1 MTTEERDQLITDSE
15 QVRDETVNK
24 ANTATRVGTLF
35 RNIVNF
41 AYNLY
46 GDIPEINENNFGI
59 DGDGKTVLKS
69 NYIPRTGVNAQ
80 FNTFAKGVYG
90 SLFNPITDSI
100 DIDVTGA
107 IPMNKAIMFVSS
119 ATVPSIIQFAIDNV
133 AVTDTEDINYSAI
146 KIKSGTFLI
155 GTSNVNELRFRYLN
169 GNWIDIEIVSY
180 ENLLGIPLE
189 DIVNGLIVYAPL
201 NYVSANPTSY
211 PNEVSNSITIDV
223 ISPES
228 GVGSIAAPN
237 GGLASVFGG
246 GSSLRINA
254 NTAFDSITT
263 EFYMAFWAR
272 PTTISSRGYVEGSD
286 NFASVGFKVDTAS
299 GGAQARFWYGAADIN
314 NTTRRVTQNTAFEAG
329 RWDFFEFTYDP
340 VLGTQRL
347 KIMRNR
353 ITESQSNAETGIT
366 LNMTGVNVSFQAGQ
380 ETAYKNIIIANQIP
394 SESVRNQLFE
404 LV

>member
-1 MTTEERDQLITDSE
+1 MTEAEKNQLITDSE

-41 AYNLY
+41 AYSIT

-107 IPMNKAIMFVSS
+107 IPMNEAIMFVSS
-119 ATVPSIIQFAIDNV
+119 ESVPSIIQFAINNSS
-133 AVTDTEDINYSAI
+133 VTDIESEDYSAI
-146 KIKSGTFLI
+146 KIKSGTFLV
-155 GTSNVNELRFRYLN
+155 GSANVNELKFRYVDT
-169 GNWIDIEIVSY
+169 NWIDLEIVSY
-180 ENLLGIPLE
+180 ESLLGTPLE
-189 DIVNGLIVYAPL
+189 DIVEGLIVYAPL
-201 NYVSANPTSY
+201 DYISSNPTTY
-211 PNEVSNSITIDV
+211 ENKVNNSITIDV
-223 ISPES
+223 VNPGS
-228 GVGSIAAPN
+228 GVGFLAAPN

-254 NTAFDSITT
+254 NVALQGLTT

-272 PTTISSRGYVEGSD
+272 PTTIAANTFVDSLES
-286 NFASVGFKVDTAS
+286 FTKPGFRIDMTS
-299 GGAQARFWYGAADIN
+299 GGQGRFWYQPLNDTD
-314 NTTRRVTQNTAFEAG
+314 TTKRVTQNDAFVAE
-329 RWDFFEFTYDP
+329 RWDFFEFTHDGS
-340 VLGTQRL
+340 LGSNRL
-347 KIMRNR
+347 KILRNR
-353 ITESQSNAETGIT
+353 STLSQANGTAGLT
-366 LNMTGVNVSFQAGQ
+366 LNMTDLNINILAGVQ
-380 ETAYKNIIIANQIP
+380 TAYKNIIIANKIP
-394 SESVRNQLFE
+394 STTVRDQLFE